1 MKKKKTLLMIRIR
14 QGVGNG
20 SIRVITLYPP
30 TEKSIIPYNIILYFI
45 PVDTA
50 LETDKGN
57 RRYCD
62 RPVPRPRIP
71 TL

>member
-1 MKKKKTLLMIRIR
+1 MIRIR
-14 QGVGNG
+14 RGVGNG
-20 SIRVITLYPP
+20 IIHVITLYPP
-30 TEKSIIPYNIILYFI
+30 TEESIIPYNIIILYIFII

-57 RRYCD
+57 RRCCD
-62 RPVPRPRIP
+62 RPVPRPRTP

>member
-1 MKKKKTLLMIRIR
+1 MIRIR
-14 QGVGNG
+14 WGVGNG
-20 SIRVITLYPP
+20 IICVITLYPP
-30 TEKSIIPYNIILYFI
+30 TEESIIPYNIILLYFI

-57 RRYCD
+57 RRCCD
-62 RPVPRPRIP
+62 RPVPQPRTA